1 MSRLY
6 PGHTRRMRRVRT
18 ACILGVLGLIVACVV
33 ELWPR
38 DTPVSTE
45 LPWLLPLLVVSAIV
59 LALTCIVLL
68 MSVMRELKRL
78 GPRRPEEDYGAARDE
93 QC

>member
-6 PGHTRRMRRVRT
+6 PGHTRRMRRIRA

-38 DTPVSTE
+38 DTSVSKE
-45 LPWLLPLLVVSAIV
+45 LPRLLPLLVLSAIV
-59 LALTCIVLL
+59 LALTCTVLL
-68 MSVMRELKRL
+68 MSVLRELKRL
-78 GPRRPEEDYGAARDE
+78 GPRRPEEDEGAA
-93 QC
+93 